1 MLAGGSS
8 KYYYKAKASVGTGEG
23 KVYASKTA
31 TSEEARTYSNE
42 SNQLSWDSDENGNAE
57 NYIYL
62 YAKPE
67 AGYKFNNWTLNGK
80 QVSSSAECRLTVPSK
95 KDDENYVSDYV
106 ANFVTSDTKLDGL
119 RDGYFRI
126 KNKKTGNY
134 ICINNDIAVDYQT
147 IIANAG
153 GALKASQNMEK
164 VFKSLSDDYIAKDL
178 NMLSDAYKTSCGDI
192 LYLNQNGAK
201 YDVGSEDTSLSML
214 ATGKYHGASA
224 GDVTFT
230 NCYATFTDMGN
241 GYYNISLNPTVTVVN
256 MGKSIT
262 NYTVYFC
269 DNDGKFGL
277 AQTKPSEDAEE
288 FQWEIEPVEYFCV
301 KPMNEKI
308 KDDQGNYWT
317 TLTTAFPYTI
327 PEGSGV
333 LGAYTVSTT
342 TKKEDG
348 KTYAELT
355 TLAKPGETVP
365 AETPVL
371 LKLSSADAA
380 QNKLVPTGSHAVG
393 NSSKKVTKN
402 LLSGVYLDGK
412 EKNDAT
418 NYRVLNVSP
427 TTGKIGFFKLSSSVT
442 YMGANKAFLDLS
454 KTSGAK
460 GTVYINFDIIDSKTT
475 GITNIHQDEQTKNP
489 VYYDLQGRRVQH
501 PQKGIYIVNGKK
513 VFIK

>member
-1 MLAGGSS
+1 M
-8 KYYYKAKASVGTGEG
+8 
-23 KVYASKTA
+23 
-31 TSEEARTYSNE
+31 
-42 SNQLSWDSDENGNAE
+42 
-57 NYIYL
+57 
-62 YAKPE
+62 
-67 AGYKFNNWTLNGK
+67 
-80 QVSSSAECRLTVPSK
+80 
-95 KDDENYVSDYV
+95 
-106 ANFVTSDTKLDGL
+106 

-153 GALKASQNMEK
+153 GAWQASQNMEK

-214 ATGKYHGASA
+214 ATGKYHGATA

-241 GYYNISLNPTVTVVN
+241 GYYNISLNPTVTVVIT
-256 MGKSIT
+256 GTSIT

-301 KPMNEKI
+301 KPLNEKI

-412 EKNDAT
+412 EENNTTK
-418 NYRVLNVSP
+418 YRVLNVSP
-427 TTGKIGFFKLSSSVT
+427 TTGKIGFFKLSSSAT
-442 YMGANKAFLDLS
+442 YMGANKAFLELPA
-454 KTSGAK
+454 TAAAK
-460 GTVYINFDIIDSKTT
+460 GGVYIDFDNIDASTT
-475 GITNIHQDEQTKNP
+475 GINNVHDQDAVKGKA
-489 VYYDLQGRRVQH
+489 VYDLQGRRVENPLH
-501 PQKGIYIVNGKK
+501 GVYIVNGKK
-513 VFIK
+513 VVIK